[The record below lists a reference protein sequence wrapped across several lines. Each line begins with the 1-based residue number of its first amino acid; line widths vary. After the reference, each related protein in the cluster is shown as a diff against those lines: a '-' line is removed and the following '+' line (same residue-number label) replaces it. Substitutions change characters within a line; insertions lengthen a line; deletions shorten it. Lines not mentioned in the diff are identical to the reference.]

1 MLRDEPFLAVRV
13 LALGAMA
20 IATRM
25 VDIARLAA
33 MGASVDLTAE
43 RSRATLLDGT
53 HRLEVSRRHTLAKAG
68 AIGRTVPSEDL
79 GKFYHARQP
88 ITRLMAW
95 AASSSASRVR
105 WV

>member
-1 MLRDEPFLAVRV
+1 VLRDEPFLCVPV

-33 MGASVDLTAE
+33 VGAIVELAAQ
-43 RSRATLLDGT
+43 RSRAALLDGA
-53 HRLEVSRRHTLAKAG
+53 HRLEVAGQHPLAKAG
-68 AIGRTVPSEDL
+68 AIGWTVPTEDL
-79 GKFYHARQP
+79 GQFYHARQP
-88 ITRLMAW
+88 MTRSMACT
-95 AASSSASRVR
+95 ASSSASRVR